1 MTLPRFGPRALHTTD
16 RPSST
21 AQWTTLGRTLELGRP
36 EDERIVSD
44 AYAPV
49 FLSGTSRR
57 LLAPLRLADPL
68 VRIAERSTFAALA
81 TSGLCRHA
89 FIDEQLLEALPDVE
103 QVMILGAGYD
113 SRAYRFARPIGRRR
127 VFEVDLAPLS
137 RRKAKI
143 VAAHP
148 ELFGHATV
156 QRVEID
162 FRTQALGDQLTG
174 SGFTIGAPT
183 FVVWEGV
190 SMYLTPAAV
199 DGTLAALAAACGPGS
214 VLAMDFWQHVGGRGA
229 YDQARRIGER
239 AMNLIGEPIGF
250 SIDAT
255 AAPDLLAG
263 AGFEVF
269 DLAVGTDM
277 TRRFATAGRHCDAGM
292 YVAAARLG

>member
-1 MTLPRFGPRALHTTD
+1 MTLLRFGPRELHTTD

-21 AQWTTLGRTLELGRP
+21 AQWTTFGRTLELGRP

-57 LLAPLRLADPL
+57 LMAPLRLAEPL
-68 VRIAERSTFAALA
+68 VRVAERSTFSALA

-89 FIDEQLLEALPDVE
+89 FIDEQLLEALPEVE

-113 SRAYRFARPIGRRR
+113 SRAYRFRRSIGQRP
-127 VFEVDLAPLS
+127 VYEVDLAPLS
-137 RRKAKI
+137 RRKAQI
-143 VAAHP
+143 VAAH
-148 ELFGHATV
+148 EDLFGRARI

-162 FRTQALGDQLTG
+162 FRTQSLRDQLTG
-174 SGFTIGAPT
+174 SGFRIGAPT

-199 DGTLAALAAACGPGS
+199 DGTLQALASVCGSGS
-214 VLAMDFWQHVGGRGA
+214 VLALDFWQRVAGRAA
-229 YDQARRIGER
+229 YDQVRRVGER
-239 AMNLIGEPIGF
+239 AMRVIGEPIGF

-255 AAPDLLAG
+255 HAPGLLAG
-263 AGFEVF
+263 FGFEVV
-269 DLAVGTDM
+269 DLAVATDM

-292 YVAAARLG
+292 YVAAARLA